1 MSPHQAQ
8 GSKAPKDTV
17 HLCPRTRRESQPSAC
32 KIYSPERQSRPAA
45 PGVQECN
52 VLATGERPSLLETH
66 FFSNV
71 WFPFTLFSFLF
82 FPECTA
88 QGLQKEY
95 GARLLPGGK
104 QGGGEG
110 DLKSD
115 YLSGGLSTLSLRVGR
130 GLGTEWGD
138 PRSGLGSVTWELWG
152 LGWALA
158 VSLVSSVKWTGQTKT
173 PSEVSDW
180 VSWSWTAVGQ
190 SVD

>member
-1 MSPHQAQ
+1 M
-8 GSKAPKDTV
+8 
-17 HLCPRTRRESQPSAC
+17 
-32 KIYSPERQSRPAA
+32 
-45 PGVQECN
+45 
-52 VLATGERPSLLETH
+52 ATGERPSLLETH

-95 GARLLPGGK
+95 EARILPGGK

-173 PSEVSDW
+173 PLEVSDW